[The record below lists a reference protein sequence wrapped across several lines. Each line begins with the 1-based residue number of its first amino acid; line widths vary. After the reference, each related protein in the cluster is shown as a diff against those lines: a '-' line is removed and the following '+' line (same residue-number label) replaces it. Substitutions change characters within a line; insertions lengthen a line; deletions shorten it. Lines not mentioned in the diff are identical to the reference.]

1 MGRKREHR
9 SRRISGRRRR
19 TTRVGDDG
27 DGEAE
32 EWGGERG
39 EVVVVMEE
47 EGVGVV
53 EV

>member
-1 MGRKREHR
+1 VEEGGGLLE
-9 SRRISGRRRR
+9 
-19 TTRVGDDG
+19 VGDDG